1 MTMHAVYDNKE
12 RKLSTGEYAI
22 NISVAMKVPAS

>member
-12 RKLSTGEYAI
+12 RKLSTGDPENMLLI
-22 NISVAMKVPAS
+22 FLLP